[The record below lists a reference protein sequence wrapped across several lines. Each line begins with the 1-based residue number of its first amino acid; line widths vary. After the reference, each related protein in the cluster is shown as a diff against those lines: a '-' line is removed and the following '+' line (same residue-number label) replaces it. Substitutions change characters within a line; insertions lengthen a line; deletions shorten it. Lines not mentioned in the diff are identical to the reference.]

1 MERPPASTASWRRSI
16 GGKFSYV
23 SPRHSS
29 SGKKKNILRCYPCV
43 QIISGRYF
51 YINAYKS
58 LKHKSANMDVLI
70 VLATTIAYA
79 YSVLVVIVDIAL
91 KLPSPYTF
99 FEVPPSM

>member
-1 MERPPASTASWRRSI
+1 MSQ
-16 GGKFSYV
+16 
-23 SPRHSS
+23 
-29 SGKKKNILRCYPCV
+29 CYPYV

-70 VLATTIAYA
+70 VLATTIAYT
-79 YSVLVVIVDIAL
+79 YSVLIVIVDMAL